1 LRRLATGLENT
12 GKELHDVRARLFDA
26 ALETALVPFSSAL
39 DELPALVRNL
49 ARGHGKQ
56 VRLETRGAGV
66 EIDRRVLGV
75 VREALIHLVTNA
87 VDHGIEPPA
96 LRARPA
102 RRRWGA
108 SRSTWRSVD
117 ARMVAVRISDDG
129 AGIDADAVAQAAAAA
144 WAWTTP
150 RWRR

>member
-1 LRRLATGLENT
+1 
-12 GKELHDVRARLFDA
+12 VRARLFDA
-26 ALETALVPFSSAL
+26 ALETALVPFAAAL

-96 LRARPA
+96 QRSSGRQGA
-102 RRRWGA
+102 RWGA
-108 SRSTWRSVD
+108 SRSTSRS
-117 ARMVAVRISDDG
+117 ATPAWWPCASRDDG
-129 AGIDADAVAQAAAAA
+129 AGLDAGAVAQAAVAAP

-150 RWRR
+150 RWRS